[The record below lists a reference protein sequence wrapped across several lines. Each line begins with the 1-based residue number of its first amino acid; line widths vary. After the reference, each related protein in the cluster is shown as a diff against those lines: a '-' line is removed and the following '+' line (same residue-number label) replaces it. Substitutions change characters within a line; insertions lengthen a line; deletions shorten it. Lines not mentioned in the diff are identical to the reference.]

1 MTVTTT
7 ECNAP
12 TTVTAT
18 AISGPS
24 TYRTGVIRPDETTT
38 DFTFTPWT
46 IDPAICLSGGN
57 MIYELEADAAISFA
71 FVDPTAM
78 INIA

>member
-12 TTVTAT
+12 TTVTPT
-18 AISGPS
+18 AIAGPS

-46 IDPAICLSGGN
+46 IAPSLCLSQGN
-57 MIYELEADAAISFA
+57 MIYELVADADISFA
-71 FVDPTAM
+71 FLNPTAM
-78 INIA
+78 INIV